1 MRHRCAPGL
10 TSVEFTSGFSEEVA
24 VMMMSACEII
34 SRNFADSATENSPSA
49 LVSTAGS
56 IPVVK
61 ISFGVLSANSFDK
74 DSCNVRRRVLGVR
87 LKMVHDEREVND
99 LRKSVRCAEICAPE
113 PIATMV
119 FGQFSEGFRR
129 DTMCA
134 DKREPRKIE
143 VYVQF
148 KWSSPEATYFEW
160 NNNNASW
167 LSARK
172 ASSWLHT
179 SCIPKSCQSSRI
191 DNCFHPPR
199 HFIHDERASWQPT
212 VLNHK
217 WRIRVG
223 NRDDLRR
230 CAQRRYAR
238 RHDQRIVVRCGDD
251 QAVRLRNGLRSVGEG
266 GEDASHEG

>member
-24 VMMMSACEII
+24 VMMMSAWEIV
-34 SRNFADSATENSPSA
+34 SRNFADSA
-49 LVSTAGS
+49 LVSAAGS

-99 LRKSVRCAEICAPE
+99 LRKSVRWAEICAPE

-134 DKREPRKIE
+134 DKREPRNRSICSIQVVE
-143 VYVQF
+143 
-148 KWSSPEATYFEW
+148 SG
-160 NNNNASW
+160 
-167 LSARK
+167 
-172 ASSWLHT
+172 
-179 SCIPKSCQSSRI
+179 
-191 DNCFHPPR
+191 
-199 HFIHDERASWQPT
+199 
-212 VLNHK
+212 
-217 WRIRVG
+217 G
-223 NRDDLRR
+223 NIFRM
-230 CAQRRYAR
+230 
-238 RHDQRIVVRCGDD
+238 
-251 QAVRLRNGLRSVGEG
+251 E
-266 GEDASHEG
+266 